1 MRSRQVRVDT
11 VCYNICIHACQ
22 GQWAQALG
30 LFAEL
35 EGLLE
40 PSEVSYGAVFVA
52 LGKGHRWLQVLAM
65 LTSAVQGAKARVV
78 YNTALGAFR
87 DAHRWDLAI
96 RMCED
101 PVVREHLDEVGW
113 ATVIAACAKAG
124 KWSLGL
130 LLTDQLRTHHK
141 VTLQTYNW
149 LLRGMRFDSGS
160 WRAALSIVHDAMQKR
175 LSPNAVTYTN
185 LLHSWRQRGPWEK
198 TLELFAEL
206 RQLDGA
212 KAEAV
217 SSVLAALE
225 RGHRLEATG
234 VALDIKCFLRRQL
247 KLGKAGFNNEAFHE
261 AATLHSAWMGA
272 GLPDA
277 FGSAMHRVLVA
288 ATMRSFGELQ
298 PPERPL
304 SEAAAYASPAKSQKE
319 ELQSAMLAVSQA
331 NNGHNAPESSAEEA
345 ARLRVVAMELRREKE
360 ELEAWKRSTLVD
372 ISGGGGVA
380 SAVEAAMAL
389 ETCSVAKMRWKIAT
403 HRIINLI
410 MKGEHKKQSLADRI
424 KKSMNQSMLAKTADN
439 AEGPPVLTRSRS
451 NIVEPPRSL
460 KQNILQGVP
469 CLQRLVS
476 GYPFELFF
484 VFLIILNC
492 GTMIAQIE
500 LTGQRLAYDIGVI
513 STPIDTLD
521 DFFWTAEF
529 VFGICFAVEIS
540 FKFAAFGIV
549 GFWKYAWNWMDLF
562 V

>member
-1 MRSRQVRVDT
+1 MCDVFSLSIASTKVGLQPGVVSCSEVLRSLARRKQWQQTLKLLQEMRSRQVRVDT

-130 LLTDQLRTHHK
+130 MLTDQLRTHHK

-288 ATMRSFGELQ
+288 PVWGA
-298 PPERPL
+298 
-304 SEAAAYASPAKSQKE
+304 
-319 ELQSAMLAVSQA
+319 
-331 NNGHNAPESSAEEA
+331 
-345 ARLRVVAMELRREKE
+345 
-360 ELEAWKRSTLVD
+360 
-372 ISGGGGVA
+372 ISGKAGTPSASQVVQNVHYFSAFDARIVGESASWSGTFGQIEGGGVGA
-380 SAVEAAMAL
+380 R
-389 ETCSVAKMRWKIAT
+389 C
-403 HRIINLI
+403 
-410 MKGEHKKQSLADRI
+410 
-424 KKSMNQSMLAKTADN
+424 
-439 AEGPPVLTRSRS
+439 
-451 NIVEPPRSL
+451 
-460 KQNILQGVP
+460 
-469 CLQRLVS
+469 
-476 GYPFELFF
+476 
-484 VFLIILNC
+484 
-492 GTMIAQIE
+492 
-500 LTGQRLAYDIGVI
+500 
-513 STPIDTLD
+513 
-521 DFFWTAEF
+521 
-529 VFGICFAVEIS
+529 
-540 FKFAAFGIV
+540 
-549 GFWKYAWNWMDLF
+549 
-562 V
+562 